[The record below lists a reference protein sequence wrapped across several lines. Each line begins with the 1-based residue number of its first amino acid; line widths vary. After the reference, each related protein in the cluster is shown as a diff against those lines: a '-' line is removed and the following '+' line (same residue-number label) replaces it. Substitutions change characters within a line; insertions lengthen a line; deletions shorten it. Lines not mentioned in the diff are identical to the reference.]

1 MSSGLAADTKDRIKQ
16 ANDIVDLI
24 GSYTELR
31 RQGSNYVCHCPWHD
45 DNRPSLHVNPA
56 RQSWVCWVCDI
67 RGDVFDFVMRREGV
81 EFVEAMRILA
91 ERAGIPLTF
100 TQRKVEKGSVNDKQT
115 LYQAMAWAEQQF
127 HDFLLQSPVAEL
139 TRQYLAE
146 RGLSGDSITEFKL
159 GFCPTSFSWLTDR
172 ARGSTYSPEILEACD
187 LVGRNNHGSF
197 YDRFRG
203 RLIFPI
209 RDTMQRPIALGGR
222 LVPGVFPEDQEPPG
236 KYINSRETRLFSKSD
251 TLYGLNLVRDQVAR
265 QRQLTI
271 VEGYTDVI
279 GAWQAGLRNVVACLG
294 TALNEKHIRLVK
306 RFADRITLVLDGDDA
321 GRKRANEILDL
332 FVANDIDLRILT
344 LPEDSDPFDFV
355 MQQGAEEFQKRVQ
368 GSADAI
374 DHKIRVE
381 TEGIDLIQDTHLANQ
396 ALENILS
403 TVARVPSSVFS
414 GSAAKVLRQDQ
425 LLTRLARQFQIDSP
439 QIKQRLLE
447 LRSRTRRLGNSPEE
461 ASRPERVPYD
471 LLDRAEME
479 LIQLIMQEPSFLDIC
494 CERISPQQFQDSPLR
509 QLYQQICQC
518 FHDGRDATYQ
528 ELMLQIE
535 DSQLKDLVV
544 YLDQQWHEKL
554 MAAEFHGQ
562 PKPLKTLLDDLLQRF
577 NHMNE
582 QTGNRQA
589 ISRLHAR
596 KLDEQEET
604 ETLEQLL
611 NQTKQRHGLKPPT
624 DG

>member
-45 DNRPSLHVNPA
+45 DNRPSLQVNPA

-81 EFVEAMRILA
+81 EFVEAMRILG

-115 LYQAMAWAEQQF
+115 LYQAMAWAEEQF
-127 HDFLLQSPVAEL
+127 HEFLLQSPAAE
-139 TRQYLAE
+139 TPRSYLSD
-146 RGLSGDSITEFKL
+146 RGLSADVIHEFKL

-172 ARGSTYSPEILEACD
+172 ARSSTYSPEILEACD
-187 LVGRNNHGSF
+187 LVGRNSHGSF

-265 QRQLTI
+265 QRELTI

-344 LPEDSDPFDFV
+344 LPENSDPFDFLQ
-355 MQQGAEEFQKRVQ
+355 QQGMEEFQRRVQ
-368 GSADAI
+368 AASDAI

-381 TEGIDLIQDTHLANQ
+381 TTGIDLLQDTHLANQ

-414 GSAAKVLRQDQ
+414 GSASKVLRQDQ
-425 LLTRLARQFQIDSP
+425 LLARLARQFQIDRP

-447 LRSRTRRLGNSPEE
+447 LRSRAGRTATSADTNIQPARLAYEQ
-461 ASRPERVPYD
+461 
-471 LLDRAEME
+471 LDRAEME
-479 LIQLIMQEPSFLDIC
+479 LIQLIMQEPAFLDVC
-494 CERISPQQFQDSPLR
+494 CENISPQQFQEGPLR
-509 QLYQQICQC
+509 QLFQEICHC
-518 FHDGRDATYQ
+518 FHDGRDATYD

-535 DSQLKDLVV
+535 DSQQKDLII
-544 YLDQQWHEKL
+544 YLDQQWQEKL
-554 MAAEFHGQ
+554 TAAESHGQ
-562 PKPLKTLLDDLLQRF
+562 PKPLKLLLDELLQRF

-582 QTGNRQA
+582 QTGNRQT
-589 ISRLHAR
+589 ISRLHTR
-596 KLDEQEET
+596 KLDEEEET

-611 NQTKQRHGLKPPT
+611 NQAKQRHGLKPPT

>member
-24 GSYTELR
+24 GSYMELR
-31 RQGSNYVCHCPWHD
+31 RQGSNFVCHCPWHD
-45 DNRPSLHVNPA
+45 DNRPSLQVNPA

-91 ERAGIPLTF
+91 ERAGIPLTLS
-100 TQRKVEKGSVNDKQT
+100 QRKIEKGSVDDKQT
-115 LYQAMAWAEQQF
+115 LYQAMGWAEQQF
-127 HDFLLQSPVAEL
+127 HDFLLKSPAAEVS
-139 TRQYLAE
+139 RDYLGQ
-146 RGLSGDSITEFKL
+146 RGITDEAIHEFKI
-159 GFCPTSFSWLTDR
+159 GFCPTSYSWLTDR
-172 ARGSTYSPEILEACD
+172 ARNSTFGPEILEACD

-222 LVPGVFPEDQEPPG
+222 LIPGVFEADKEPPG

-251 TLYGLNLVRDQVAR
+251 TLYGLNLVRDQVAKD
-265 QRQLTI
+265 RQLTI

-344 LPEDSDPFDFV
+344 LPEESDPFDFV
-355 MQQGAEEFQKRVQ
+355 MQQGATEFQNRVQ
-368 GSADAI
+368 AANDAI

-381 TEGIDLIQDTHLANQ
+381 TRGIDLINETHLANQ

-403 TVARVPSSVFS
+403 TVARVPLSVFS
-414 GSAAKVLRQDQ
+414 GSASKVLRQDQ
-425 LLTRLARQFQIDSP
+425 LLTRLARQFSLDRP
-439 QIKQRLLE
+439 QIKQRLSE
-447 LRSRTRRLGNSPEE
+447 LRSRGRRQNPSPESP
-461 ASRPERVPYD
+461 APEQSIAYD
-471 LLDRAEME
+471 QLDRAEIE
-479 LIQLIMQEPSFLDIC
+479 LLQLIMQDPAFLDIC
-494 CERISPQQFQDSPLR
+494 CEQVAPKQFADGPLR
-509 QLYQQICQC
+509 RLYEEICQC
-518 FHDGRDATYQ
+518 FHAGQDATYQ
-528 ELMLQIE
+528 QLMLQIE
-535 DSQLKDLVV
+535 DSQLKGLVV
-544 YLDQQWHEKL
+544 YLDTEWQEKITT
-554 MAAEFHGQ
+554 AEFHGQ
-562 PKPLKTLLDDLLQRF
+562 TKSLKKMLDDLLQRF
-577 NHMNE
+577 NQLHE
-582 QTGNRQA
+582 QTGNRQT
-589 ISRLHAR
+589 ISRMHSR
-596 KLDEQEET
+596 KFDEQEET
-604 ETLEQLL
+604 EALELL
-611 NQTKQRHGLKPPT
+611 LKQTKQRHGLKPPT

>member
-16 ANDIVDLI
+16 ANDIVDLV
-24 GSYTELR
+24 GSYMELR

-45 DNRPSLHVNPA
+45 DQRPSLQVNPA
-56 RQSWVCWVCDI
+56 RQSWVCWVCNI

-81 EFVEAMRILA
+81 DFVEAMKILA
-91 ERAGIPLTF
+91 ERVGIPLTLS
-100 TQRKVEKGSVNDKQT
+100 QRKIEKGSVDDKQT

-127 HDFLLQSPVAEL
+127 HEFLLQSPAAASP
-139 TRQYLAE
+139 RQYLSE
-146 RGLSGDSITEFKL
+146 RGFASDSIQEFKL
-159 GFCPTSFSWLTDR
+159 GFCPTAYNWLTDR
-172 ARGSTYSPEILEACD
+172 ARESMFSPEILEACD
-187 LVGRNNHGSF
+187 LVGRSNQGSY

-209 RDTMQRPIALGGR
+209 RDTMHRAIALGGR
-222 LVPGVFPEDQEPPG
+222 LVPGVFEADKEPPG

-251 TLYGLNLVRDQVAR
+251 TLYGLNLVRDQVSKDR
-265 QRQLTI
+265 SLTI

-321 GRKRANEILDL
+321 GRKRANQILDL

-344 LPEDSDPFDFV
+344 LPDNSDPFDFV
-355 MQQGAEEFQKRVQ
+355 MQQGPQEFENRVQ
-368 GSADAI
+368 NATDAI

-381 TEGIDLIQDTHLANQ
+381 TQGIDVINDTHLSNQ

-414 GSAAKVLRQDQ
+414 GSASKVLRQDQ
-425 LLTRLARQFQIDSP
+425 LLTRLARQFHVERP

-447 LRSRTRRLGNSPEE
+447 LRSSAFRRDAAPVVDAAETGIDFEK
-461 ASRPERVPYD
+461 
-471 LLDRAEME
+471 LDRAEAE
-479 LIQLIMQEPSFLDIC
+479 LVQLIMQDSEFLDVA
-494 CERISPQQFQDSPLR
+494 CEKISPEQFSEGPLR
-509 QLYQQICQC
+509 ELYQEICYC
-518 FHDGRDATYQ
+518 FQEGRDATYR
-528 ELMLQIE
+528 ELMLEIE
-535 DSQLKDLVV
+535 DSQLKGLVV
-544 YLDQQWHEKL
+544 FLDSQWHEKKL
-554 MAAEFHGQ
+554 AAASHRQ
-562 PKPLKTLLDDLLQRF
+562 DKPPRLLLDELLQRF
-577 NHMNE
+577 SQLNE
-582 QTGNRQA
+582 QTGSRQT

-611 NQTKQRHGLKPPT
+611 NQAKQRHGLTPPT

>member
-24 GSYTELR
+24 GSYMELR
-31 RQGSNYVCHCPWHD
+31 RQGSNFVCHCPWHD
-45 DNRPSLHVNPA
+45 DHRPSLQVNPA

-91 ERAGIPLTF
+91 ERAGIPLTLM
-100 TQRKVEKGSVNDKQT
+100 QRKAEKGSVNDKQT

-127 HDFLLQSPVAEL
+127 HDFLLQSPAAEAP
-139 TRQYLAE
+139 RRYLAD
-146 RGLSGDSITEFKL
+146 RGMANDSINEFKL

-172 ARGSTYSPEILEACD
+172 AKDSAYSSEILEACD
-187 LVGRNNHGSF
+187 LVGRNNHGSY

-222 LVPGVFPEDQEPPG
+222 LVPGVFEPENEPPG

-251 TLYGLNLVRDQVAR
+251 TLYGLNLVRDQVAKDR
-265 QRQLTI
+265 KLTI

-344 LPEDSDPFDFV
+344 LPDDTDPFDFV
-355 MQQGAEEFQKRVQ
+355 MQQGAEEFQNRVQ
-368 GSADAI
+368 AAADAI
-374 DHKIRVE
+374 EHKIRVE
-381 TEGIDLIQDTHLANQ
+381 TRGVDVINDTHLANQ

-414 GSAAKVLRQDQ
+414 GSASKVLRQDQ
-425 LLTRLARQFQIDSP
+425 LLTRLARQFHIDRP
-439 QIKQRLLE
+439 QIKQRLIE
-447 LRSRTRRLGNSPEE
+447 LRSRGSRQPGSSE
-461 ASRPERVPYD
+461 ATENQDRIAYD
-471 LLDRAEME
+471 RLDRAETE
-479 LIQLIMQEPSFLDIC
+479 LVQLIMQDPSFLDVC
-494 CERISPQQFQDSPLR
+494 CESISPEQFKEGPLR
-509 QLYQQICQC
+509 RLYKEICDC
-518 FHDGRDATYQ
+518 FHAGRDATYQ

-535 DSQLKDLVV
+535 DSQLKGLVV
-544 YLDQQWHEKL
+544 YLDTQWQDKILATEGHS
-554 MAAEFHGQ
+554 Q
-562 PKPLKTLLDDLLQRF
+562 PTSMRLLLDQLLQRF
-577 NHMNE
+577 SQLHE
-582 QTGNRQA
+582 QTGNRQT

-596 KLDEQEET
+596 NFDKQEET

-611 NQTKQRHGLKPPT
+611 NQTKQRHGLKPPM